1 VRHTRATCVLGEKA
15 GGRPGE
21 GLNAMKREKED
32 KQCCRNPSSNGWP
45 NKDLFL
51 KGHDLH
57 HWVEC
62 QRFHTPD
69 MYL

>member
-1 VRHTRATCVLGEKA
+1 
-15 GGRPGE
+15 
-21 GLNAMKREKED
+21 
-32 KQCCRNPSSNGWP
+32 
-45 NKDLFL
+45 LFL